1 MIYSQGIKKNIL
13 KKTILIILASFFI
26 QCSNNLN
33 NLTEEAFHGRW
44 SSHVQYT
51 ETISTDVVFS
61 IDSITDLIFLE
72 EMTLVQYELDENNQR
87 MPSTDFVDRST
98 PDRDIIKQKVIEL
111 LGSNGVDIGS
121 WMDDPNETYEFKTES
136 GINSLV
142 FEQIPATYEYRF
154 LDVEVPQM
162 GKRLQYYAPT
172 GWTDFVPNDETNM
185 IIKSVRKRNRIG
197 MESENLRRYNFRMNA
212 GFGSTG
218 PFDINGTKSQTT
230 LCNFEL
236 RSL

>member
-1 MIYSQGIKKNIL
+1 MVYSHGIKKNIV
-13 KKTILIILASFFI
+13 KKTILIIIASFFI

-44 SSHVQYT
+44 SSHVQYS

-87 MPSTDFVDRST
+87 IPSTDFVDRST
-98 PDRDIIKQKVIEL
+98 PDRDVIKQKVIEL
-111 LGSNGVDIGS
+111 LGSNGVDIGP
-121 WMDDPNETYEFKTES
+121 WMNDPNEIYEFKTEN
-136 GINSLV
+136 GINRVV
-142 FEQIPATYEYRF
+142 FEQVSTTYEYRF

-162 GKRLQYYAPT
+162 GKRLQFYAPT
-172 GWTDFVPNDETNM
+172 GWTDFVPNDEKNM

>member
-1 MIYSQGIKKNIL
+1 M

-87 MPSTDFVDRST
+87 MPSTDFVDRSS

-121 WMDDPNETYEFKTES
+121 WMDDPNETYEFKTEN

-172 GWTDFVPNDETNM
+172 GWTDFVPNDEKNM

>member
-111 LGSNGVDIGS
+111 LGSNGVDIGP
-121 WMDDPNETYEFKTES
+121 WMNDPNETYEFKTES

-142 FEQIPATYEYRF
+142 FEQIPTTYEYRF

-172 GWTDFVPNDETNM
+172 GWTDFVPNDEKNM

>member
-1 MIYSQGIKKNIL
+1 M

-142 FEQIPATYEYRF
+142 FEQILATYEYRF

-172 GWTDFVPNDETNM
+172 GWTDFVPNDEKNM

>member
-1 MIYSQGIKKNIL
+1 MKKA
-13 KKTILIILASFFI
+13 ILIILASFFI

-44 SSHVQYT
+44 SSHVQYI

-142 FEQIPATYEYRF
+142 FEQIPTTYEYRF

-172 GWTDFVPNDETNM
+172 GWTDFVPNDEKNM

-218 PFDINGTKSQTT
+218 PFDIDGTKSQTT
-230 LCNFEL
+230 ICNFEL
-236 RSL
+236 RFL

>member
-1 MIYSQGIKKNIL
+1 M

-172 GWTDFVPNDETNM
+172 GWTDFVPNDEKNM

>member
-1 MIYSQGIKKNIL
+1 M

-87 MPSTDFVDRST
+87 MPSTDFVDRSS

-111 LGSNGVDIGS
+111 LGSNGVDIES
-121 WMDDPNETYEFKTES
+121 WMDDPNETYEFKTEN

-172 GWTDFVPNDETNM
+172 GWTDFVPNDEKNM

-230 LCNFEL
+230 LCNYEL

>member
-1 MIYSQGIKKNIL
+1 LIYSQRIKKNIL

-111 LGSNGVDIGS
+111 LGSNGVDIGP
-121 WMDDPNETYEFKTES
+121 WMNDPNETYEFKTES

-142 FEQIPATYEYRF
+142 FEQIPTTYEYRF

-172 GWTDFVPNDETNM
+172 GWTDFVPNDEKNM

>member
-1 MIYSQGIKKNIL
+1 M

-87 MPSTDFVDRST
+87 MPSTDFVDRSS
-98 PDRDIIKQKVIEL
+98 PDRDVIKQKVIEL

-172 GWTDFVPNDETNM
+172 GWTDFVPNDEKNM

-230 LCNFEL
+230 LCSFEL

>member
-1 MIYSQGIKKNIL
+1 L
-13 KKTILIILASFFI
+13 KKIILIFFASFFI

-51 ETISTDVVFS
+51 ETTSTDVVFS

-87 MPSTDFVDRST
+87 IPSTDFVDRST

-121 WMDDPNETYEFKTES
+121 WMNDPNEIYEFKTEN
-136 GINSLV
+136 GINRVV
-142 FEQIPATYEYRF
+142 FEQVSTTYEYRF
-154 LDVEVPQM
+154 LDVEVPQI
-162 GKRLQYYAPT
+162 GKRLQFYAPT
-172 GWTDFVPNDETNM
+172 GWTDFVPNDEKNM

-197 MESENLRRYNFRMNA
+197 MESENLRRYDFRMNG

-236 RSL
+236 RRHE

>member
-1 MIYSQGIKKNIL
+1 MKKA
-13 KKTILIILASFFI
+13 ILIILASFFI

-44 SSHVQYT
+44 SSHVQYI

-111 LGSNGVDIGS
+111 LGSNGVDIVS
-121 WMDDPNETYEFKTES
+121 WMDDPNETYEFKTER

-142 FEQIPATYEYRF
+142 FEQIPTTYEYRF

-172 GWTDFVPNDETNM
+172 GWTDFVPNDEKNM

-218 PFDINGTKSQTT
+218 PFDIDGTKSQTT
-230 LCNFEL
+230 ICNFEL
-236 RSL
+236 RFL

>member
-1 MIYSQGIKKNIL
+1 L

-111 LGSNGVDIGS
+111 LGSNGVDIGP
-121 WMDDPNETYEFKTES
+121 WINDPNETYEFKTET
-136 GINSLV
+136 GINILI
-142 FEQIPATYEYRF
+142 FEQIPTTYEYRF

-172 GWTDFVPNDETNM
+172 GWTDFVPNDEKNM

>member
-1 MIYSQGIKKNIL
+1 MVYSHGIKKNIV
-13 KKTILIILASFFI
+13 KKTILIIIASFFI

-44 SSHVQYT
+44 SSHVQYS

-87 MPSTDFVDRST
+87 IPSTDFVDRST
-98 PDRDIIKQKVIEL
+98 PDRDVIKQKVIEL
-111 LGSNGVDIGS
+111 LGSNGVDIGP
-121 WMDDPNETYEFKTES
+121 WMNDPNEIYEFKTEN
-136 GINSLV
+136 GINRVV
-142 FEQIPATYEYRF
+142 FEQVSTTYEYRF

-162 GKRLQYYAPT
+162 GKRLQFYAPT
-172 GWTDFVPNDETNM
+172 GWTDFVPNDEKNM
-185 IIKSVRKRNRIG
+185 IIKSVRKRNRIE

-212 GFGSTG
+212 GFGNTG
-218 PFDINGTKSQTT
+218 PFDINGTKSQTA

>member
-1 MIYSQGIKKNIL
+1 M
-13 KKTILIILASFFI
+13 KKTILIIIASFFI

-44 SSHVQYT
+44 SSHVQYS

-87 MPSTDFVDRST
+87 IPSTDFVDRST
-98 PDRDIIKQKVIEL
+98 PDRDVIKQKVIEL
-111 LGSNGVDIGS
+111 LGSNGVDIGP
-121 WMDDPNETYEFKTES
+121 WMNDPNEIYEFKTEN
-136 GINSLV
+136 GINRVV
-142 FEQIPATYEYRF
+142 FEQVSTTYEYRF

-162 GKRLQYYAPT
+162 GKRLQFYAPT
-172 GWTDFVPNDETNM
+172 GWTDFVPNDEKNM
-185 IIKSVRKRNRIG
+185 IIKSVRKRNRIE

>member
-13 KKTILIILASFFI
+13 KKTFLIILASFFI

-44 SSHVQYT
+44 SSHIQYT

-98 PDRDIIKQKVIEL
+98 PDRDVIKQKVIEL
-111 LGSNGVDIGS
+111 LGSDGVDIGS
-121 WMDDPNETYEFKTES
+121 WMNDPNGTYEFKTES
-136 GINSLV
+136 GINRLI
-142 FEQIPATYEYRF
+142 FEQVPTTYEYRF
-154 LDVEVPQM
+154 LDVEIPET

-172 GWTDFVPNDETNM
+172 GWTDFVPNNEKNM

-197 MESENLRRYNFRMNA
+197 MESENLRRYDFRMNA

-218 PFDINGTKSQTT
+218 PFNISGIKSQTT
-230 LCNFEL
+230 LCTFEL

>member
-1 MIYSQGIKKNIL
+1 
-13 KKTILIILASFFI
+13 
-26 QCSNNLN
+26 
-33 NLTEEAFHGRW
+33 
-44 SSHVQYT
+44 
-51 ETISTDVVFS
+51 
-61 IDSITDLIFLE
+61 
-72 EMTLVQYELDENNQR
+72 MTLVQYELDENNQR
-87 MPSTDFVDRST
+87 IPSTDFVDRST
-98 PDRDIIKQKVIEL
+98 PDRDVIKQKVIEL
-111 LGSNGVDIGS
+111 LGSNGVDIGP
-121 WMDDPNETYEFKTES
+121 WMNDPNEIYEFKTEN
-136 GINSLV
+136 GINRVV
-142 FEQIPATYEYRF
+142 FEQVSTTYEYRF

-162 GKRLQYYAPT
+162 GKRLQFYAPT
-172 GWTDFVPNDETNM
+172 GWTDFVPNDEKNM

>member
-1 MIYSQGIKKNIL
+1 L

-111 LGSNGVDIGS
+111 LGSNGVDIGP
-121 WMDDPNETYEFKTES
+121 WMNDPNETYEFKTES
-136 GINSLV
+136 GINNLV
-142 FEQIPATYEYRF
+142 FEQIPTTYEYRF

-172 GWTDFVPNDETNM
+172 GWTDFVPNDEKNM

>member
-1 MIYSQGIKKNIL
+1 M

-136 GINSLV
+136 GINNLV

-172 GWTDFVPNDETNM
+172 GWTDFVPNDEKNM

-230 LCNFEL
+230 LCSFEL

>member
-1 MIYSQGIKKNIL
+1 M

-98 PDRDIIKQKVIEL
+98 PDRDVIKQ
-111 LGSNGVDIGS
+111 
-121 WMDDPNETYEFKTES
+121 M
-136 GINSLV
+136 
-142 FEQIPATYEYRF
+142 
-154 LDVEVPQM
+154 
-162 GKRLQYYAPT
+162 
-172 GWTDFVPNDETNM
+172 NM
-185 IIKSVRKRNRIG
+185 
-197 MESENLRRYNFRMNA
+197 LRRKHWMSRRKTRERERLIGLYQSPELILPYLIVHLNPCQNLQSDHTNNPMWHYQYLLL
-212 GFGSTG
+212 
-218 PFDINGTKSQTT
+218 P
-230 LCNFEL
+230 CNCKQIHGIHPN
-236 RSL
+236 

>member
-1 MIYSQGIKKNIL
+1 M

-87 MPSTDFVDRST
+87 MPSTDFVDRSS

-121 WMDDPNETYEFKTES
+121 WMDDPNETYEFKTEN

-172 GWTDFVPNDETNM
+172 GWTDFVPNDEKNM

-230 LCNFEL
+230 LCNYEL

>member
-1 MIYSQGIKKNIL
+1 MKKI
-13 KKTILIILASFFI
+13 ILIFFASFFI

-51 ETISTDVVFS
+51 ETTSTDVVFS

-87 MPSTDFVDRST
+87 IPSTDFVDRST

-121 WMDDPNETYEFKTES
+121 WMNDPNEIYEFKTEN
-136 GINSLV
+136 GINRVV
-142 FEQIPATYEYRF
+142 FEQVSTTYEYRF
-154 LDVEVPQM
+154 LDVEVPQI
-162 GKRLQYYAPT
+162 GKRLQFYAPT
-172 GWTDFVPNDETNM
+172 GWTDFVPNDEKNM

-197 MESENLRRYNFRMNA
+197 MESENLRRYDFRMNG

-236 RSL
+236 RRHE

>member
-1 MIYSQGIKKNIL
+1 M
-13 KKTILIILASFFI
+13 
-26 QCSNNLN
+26 
-33 NLTEEAFHGRW
+33 TEEAFHGRW

-51 ETISTDVVFS
+51 ETTSTDVVFS

-87 MPSTDFVDRST
+87 IPSTDFVDRST

-121 WMDDPNETYEFKTES
+121 WMNDPNEIYEFKTEN
-136 GINSLV
+136 GINRVV
-142 FEQIPATYEYRF
+142 FEQVSTTYEYRF

-162 GKRLQYYAPT
+162 GKRLQFYAPT
-172 GWTDFVPNDETNM
+172 GWTDFVPNDEKNM

-197 MESENLRRYNFRMNA
+197 MESENLRRYDFRMNG

-236 RSL
+236 RRHE

>member
-1 MIYSQGIKKNIL
+1 M
-13 KKTILIILASFFI
+13 
-26 QCSNNLN
+26 N

-142 FEQIPATYEYRF
+142 FEQILATYEYRF

-172 GWTDFVPNDETNM
+172 GWTDFVPNDEKNM

>member
-87 MPSTDFVDRST
+87 MPSTDFVDRSS

-121 WMDDPNETYEFKTES
+121 WMDDPNETYEFKTEN

-172 GWTDFVPNDETNM
+172 GWTDFVPNDEKNM

-197 MESENLRRYNFRMNA
+197 MECENLRRYNFRMNA

>member
-87 MPSTDFVDRST
+87 MPSTDFVDRSS

-121 WMDDPNETYEFKTES
+121 WMDDPNETYEFKTEN

-172 GWTDFVPNDETNM
+172 GWTDFVPNDEKNM

>member
-1 MIYSQGIKKNIL
+1 MIYSQRIKKNIL

-111 LGSNGVDIGS
+111 LGSNGVDIGP
-121 WMDDPNETYEFKTES
+121 WMNDPNETYEFKTES

-142 FEQIPATYEYRF
+142 FEQIPTTYEYRF

-172 GWTDFVPNDETNM
+172 GWTDFVPNDEKNM

>member
-1 MIYSQGIKKNIL
+1 M

-111 LGSNGVDIGS
+111 LGSNGVDIGP
-121 WMDDPNETYEFKTES
+121 WMNDPNETYEFKTES

-142 FEQIPATYEYRF
+142 FEQIPTTYEYRF
-154 LDVEVPQM
+154 WDVEVPQ
-162 GKRLQYYAPT
+162 
-172 GWTDFVPNDETNM
+172 
-185 IIKSVRKRNRIG
+185 
-197 MESENLRRYNFRMNA
+197 
-212 GFGSTG
+212 
-218 PFDINGTKSQTT
+218 
-230 LCNFEL
+230 
-236 RSL
+236 

>member
-1 MIYSQGIKKNIL
+1 M

-172 GWTDFVPNDETNM
+172 GWTDFVPNDEKNM

-230 LCNFEL
+230 LCSFEL

>member
-1 MIYSQGIKKNIL
+1 M
-13 KKTILIILASFFI
+13 KKTILIFLAFFFI

-44 SSHVQYT
+44 SSNVQYT

-111 LGSNGVDIGS
+111 LGSNGVDIGP
-121 WMDDPNETYEFKTES
+121 WMNDPNETYEFKTES

-142 FEQIPATYEYRF
+142 FEQIPTTYEYRF

-172 GWTDFVPNDETNM
+172 GWTDFVPNDEKNM

-230 LCNFEL
+230 LYNFEL

>member
-1 MIYSQGIKKNIL
+1 M

>member
-111 LGSNGVDIGS
+111 LGSNGVDIGP
-121 WMDDPNETYEFKTES
+121 WINDPNETYEFKTET
-136 GINSLV
+136 GINILI
-142 FEQIPATYEYRF
+142 FEQIPTTYEYRF
-154 LDVEVPQM
+154 LDVEVPKM

-172 GWTDFVPNDETNM
+172 GWTDFVPNDEKNM

>member
-1 MIYSQGIKKNIL
+1 LIYSQGIKKNIL

-111 LGSNGVDIGS
+111 LGSNGVDIGP
-121 WMDDPNETYEFKTES
+121 WMNDPNETYEFKTES

-142 FEQIPATYEYRF
+142 FEQIPTTYEYRF
-154 LDVEVPQM
+154 LDVEVPKM

-172 GWTDFVPNDETNM
+172 GWTDFVPNDEKNM

>member
-1 MIYSQGIKKNIL
+1 MIYSQRIKKNIL

-111 LGSNGVDIGS
+111 LGSNGVDIGP
-121 WMDDPNETYEFKTES
+121 WMNDPNETYEFKTES

-142 FEQIPATYEYRF
+142 FEQIPTTYEYRF
-154 LDVEVPQM
+154 LDVEVPKM

-172 GWTDFVPNDETNM
+172 GWTDFVPNDEKNM

>member
-1 MIYSQGIKKNIL
+1 M
-13 KKTILIILASFFI
+13 KKTILIIIASFFI

-44 SSHVQYT
+44 SSHVQYS

-87 MPSTDFVDRST
+87 IPSTDFVDRST
-98 PDRDIIKQKVIEL
+98 PDRDVIKQKVIEL
-111 LGSNGVDIGS
+111 LGSNGVDIGP
-121 WMDDPNETYEFKTES
+121 WMNDPNEIYEFKTEN
-136 GINSLV
+136 GINRVV
-142 FEQIPATYEYRF
+142 FEQVSTTYEYRF

-162 GKRLQYYAPT
+162 GKRLQFYAPT
-172 GWTDFVPNDETNM
+172 GWTDFVPNDEKNM

>member
-1 MIYSQGIKKNIL
+1 MKKI
-13 KKTILIILASFFI
+13 ILIFFASFFI

-51 ETISTDVVFS
+51 ETTSTDVVFS

-87 MPSTDFVDRST
+87 IPSTDFVDRST

-121 WMDDPNETYEFKTES
+121 WMNDPNEIYEFKIEN
-136 GINSLV
+136 GINRVV
-142 FEQIPATYEYRF
+142 FEQVSTTYEYRF
-154 LDVEVPQM
+154 LDVEVPQI
-162 GKRLQYYAPT
+162 GKRLQFYAPT
-172 GWTDFVPNDETNM
+172 GWTDFVPNDEKNM

-197 MESENLRRYNFRMNA
+197 MESENLRRYDFRMNA

-236 RSL
+236 RRHE

>member
-172 GWTDFVPNDETNM
+172 GWTDFVPNDEKNM

>member
-13 KKTILIILASFFI
+13 KKTFLIILASLFI

-98 PDRDIIKQKVIEL
+98 PDRDVIKQKVIEL
-111 LGSNGVDIGS
+111 LGSDGVDIGS
-121 WMDDPNETYEFKTES
+121 WMNDPNGTYEFKTES
-136 GINSLV
+136 GINRLV
-142 FEQIPATYEYRF
+142 FEQVPTTYEYRF
-154 LDVEVPQM
+154 LDVEIPET

-172 GWTDFVPNDETNM
+172 GWTDFVPNNEKKYDNK
-185 IIKSVRKRNRIG
+185 ICSKKKPNWNGIRK
-197 MESENLRRYNFRMNA
+197 F
-212 GFGSTG
+212 
-218 PFDINGTKSQTT
+218 
-230 LCNFEL
+230 
-236 RSL
+236 

>member
-1 MIYSQGIKKNIL
+1 M
-13 KKTILIILASFFI
+13 KKTSLIILASIFI

-33 NLTEEAFHGRW
+33 NLSEDAFYGRW
-44 SSHVQYT
+44 SSHAQYT

-87 MPSTDFVDRST
+87 MPSTDFVDRSS
-98 PDRDIIKQKVIEL
+98 PDRDVIKQKVIEL
-111 LGSNGVDIGS
+111 LGSNGVNIGS
-121 WMDDPNETYEFKTES
+121 WINDPNETYEFKTEN

-142 FEQIPATYEYRF
+142 FEQVPTTYEYRF

-172 GWTDFVPNDETNM
+172 GWTDFVPNDEKNM

>member
-1 MIYSQGIKKNIL
+1 M

-111 LGSNGVDIGS
+111 LGSNGVDIGP
-121 WMDDPNETYEFKTES
+121 WMNDPNETYEFKTES

-142 FEQIPATYEYRF
+142 FEQIPTTYEYRF
-154 LDVEVPQM
+154 LDVEVPRM

-172 GWTDFVPNDETNM
+172 GWTDFVPNDEKNM

>member
-111 LGSNGVDIGS
+111 LGSNGVDIGP
-121 WMDDPNETYEFKTES
+121 WMNDPNETYEFKTES

-142 FEQIPATYEYRF
+142 FEQIPTTYEYRF
-154 LDVEVPQM
+154 LDVEVPRM

-172 GWTDFVPNDETNM
+172 GWTDFVPNDEKNM